1 MKLLIFVYTCTKYEK
16 SRALLQQ
23 QSWANREDIIFITDN
38 PKSELKNSMY
48 LGNYGN
54 VYFKEQQ
61 VIKKILELCL
71 TKEYDWYMIID
82 DDAYLYIDKLKEFLS
97 FFNEKKSYLIGDFAW
112 KLSDPKWFQH
122 DWFGGGPGYVMSKS
136 TIEKILK
143 VINTVKLGMA
153 NEDVW
158 LNNACKHDITIQRIQ
173 CPGFY
178 QYPPEEQYEKD
189 DKRLISIH
197 LNHDMT
203 LIERYHQDKK

>member
-1 MKLLIFVYTCTKYEK
+1 
-16 SRALLQQ
+16 
-23 QSWANREDIIFITDN
+23 
-38 PKSELKNSMY
+38 MY

-82 DDAYLYIDKLKEFLS
+82 DDAYLYIDKLKDFLS

-122 DWFGGGPGYVMSKS
+122 DWFGGGSGYVMSKS

-143 VINTVKLGMA
+143 VINTLKLGMA